1 MKTHVRVTFFI
12 TETFLPDVRT
22 QAIAE
27 DLNIAIEHDRF

>member
-1 MKTHVRVTFFI
+1 MKTHVHMCDFFI

-27 DLNIAIEHDRF
+27 DLNIAIEHD